1 MATLTEESDLL
12 PGLFFAGLQSG
23 IDDELAFHS
32 DVTCSAPD
40 ATLER
45 VGAGRLRDK
54 FNG

>member
-1 MATLTEESDLL
+1 MATLTEESDLS
-12 PGLFFAGLQSG
+12 PGLFLAGLQSG

-40 ATLER
+40 TALEG